1 MFRGKDSIEYIIE
14 KIQDE
19 RRLKPNISVRR
30 NILNSMENDLKAK
43 FRSLG
48 DRGRIKG
55 RFGCWLPFVDSRML
69 FFDFYLPMRS
79 LPVIHRVVPD
89 IQVVLF
95 GIDLSKYNK
104 DDVVFIFDDSTLGND
119 IGNSI
124 TSVSFYTGDPYP
136 EWNNLSTADE
146 REKYL
151 ENYFT
156 KQGFDIDYIK
166 ASYPTLCDFFLDG
179 MVPKGGF
186 DLKTLD
192 VKYSSMKNLSSGN
205 TFFTGAY
212 SRGFL
217 DRVKDSVYDLYKEK
231 VNGLY
236 VNGENYLFMK
246 DRKFLPCLAVL
257 LDSSRFAKL
266 VDDNPVLSFSVK
278 GLYEKDYLYF
288 VRLSSG
294 EAKYRKKNLEKAI
307 NSCAPFVYIKGKG
320 FIKGTVFNSTDCICF
335 DYKEE
340 IGTTFYMNVNY
351 DDWFC

>member
-30 NILNSMENDLKAK
+30 NILNSMENDLNAK
-43 FRSLG
+43 FKSLG

-55 RFGCWLPFVDSRML
+55 RFGCRLPFVGRML
-69 FFDFYLPMRS
+69 HFDFYLPMKS
-79 LPVIHRVVPD
+79 LPVIHRAVPD

-104 DDVVFIFDDSTLGND
+104 DDVVFVFDDSKLGNR
-119 IGNSI
+119 IGDLLTSI
-124 TSVSFYTGDPYP
+124 LFYTDDPYP
-136 EWNNLSTADE
+136 EWNRLSTVDE

-151 ENYFT
+151 ESYFT
-156 KQGFDIDYIK
+156 KQRFDIDYIK

-186 DLKTLD
+186 NLKTLN
-192 VKYSSMKNLSSGN
+192 VRYNSMKDVSSGN
-205 TFFTGAY
+205 TYFTGAF

-217 DRVKDSVYDLYKEK
+217 DRVKDSIYDLYKEK

-236 VNGENYLFMK
+236 VNSENYLFMK
-246 DRKFLPCLAVL
+246 DRKFLPCMAAL
-257 LDSSRFAKL
+257 LDSSRFTQL
-266 VDDNPVLSFSVK
+266 IDSNSILIPSVR
-278 GLYEKDYLYF
+278 GLDEKDYIYF

-294 EAKYRKKNLEKAI
+294 EAKYKKKNLEKSI
-307 NSCAPFVYIKGKG
+307 NSCIPYVYIKGKG
-320 FIKGTVFNSTDCICF
+320 FGRDEVFNPTDCIDF

-340 IGTTFYMNVNY
+340 VGTSIRMSVDYN
-351 DDWFC
+351 DWFC